1 MSHKVLSKAPDTH
14 SGSHVSHTGLGSMM
28 TTGDV
33 LGYLRVGPRTVY
45 RLIQS
50 EALPALRVGRQWRF
64 RRVDVDDWLERHRR
78 SLGQ

>member
-50 EALPALRVGRQWRF
+50 EALPALASGGNGASGASTWTTGSNATVAF
-64 RRVDVDDWLERHRR
+64 
-78 SLGQ
+78 GQ